1 MSLINE
7 ILKEHSKSQK
17 DKIVNYVNNDPK
29 RFADLVAT
37 FLAGPYRVTQ
47 RAAWPMSYCVEN
59 YPTLIKP
66 HLKKIIDFLGKPGE
80 HDAVKR
86 NILRVLQF
94 IPIPK
99 SQQGKAV
106 DLCLSFLTDGK
117 QPVAIRV
124 FAMTVLGNIAREN
137 ADLKNE
143 IVLIIEDQLP
153 YGSAGFVSRARKTLK
168 QLKQ

>member
-1 MSLINE
+1 MNLIKE
-7 ILKEHSKSQK
+7 ILKKHSKSQK

-29 RFADLVAT
+29 RFADLVAV

-47 RAAWPMSYCVEN
+47 RAAWPLSYCVEN
-59 YPTLIKP
+59 NPGLIKP

-99 SQQGKAV
+99 SLQGKTV

-124 FAMTVLGNIAREN
+124 FAMTVLGNIAKEN
-137 ADLKNE
+137 VDLKNE
-143 IVLIIEDQLP
+143 IIIIIEDQLP
-153 YGSAGFVSRARKTLK
+153 YGSAGFVSRGRKTLK
-168 QLKQ
+168 QLK

>member
-1 MSLINE
+1 MNLINE

-47 RAAWPMSYCVEN
+47 RASWPLSYCVERN
-59 YPTLIKP
+59 PGLIKP
-66 HLKKIIDFLGKPGE
+66 HLKKIIDFLEKPNE

-86 NILRVLQF
+86 NILRVFQF
-94 IPIPK
+94 ILIPK

-153 YGSAGFVSRARKTLK
+153 YGSAGFVSRASKTLK

>member
-29 RFADLVAT
+29 RFADLVAV

-99 SQQGKAV
+99 SQQGQ
-106 DLCLSFLTDGK
+106 G
-117 QPVAIRV
+117 
-124 FAMTVLGNIAREN
+124 G
-137 ADLKNE
+137 
-143 IVLIIEDQLP
+143 
-153 YGSAGFVSRARKTLK
+153 
-168 QLKQ
+168 

>member
-1 MSLINE
+1 MNLINE

-47 RAAWPMSYCVEN
+47 RASWPLSYCVERN
-59 YPTLIKP
+59 PGLIKP
-66 HLKKIIDFLGKPGE
+66 HLKKIIDFLEKPNE

-86 NILRVLQF
+86 NILRVFQF
-94 IPIPK
+94 ILIPK

-117 QPVAIRV
+117 QPVAIKV
-124 FAMTVLGNIAREN
+124 FAMTVLGNIAKEN